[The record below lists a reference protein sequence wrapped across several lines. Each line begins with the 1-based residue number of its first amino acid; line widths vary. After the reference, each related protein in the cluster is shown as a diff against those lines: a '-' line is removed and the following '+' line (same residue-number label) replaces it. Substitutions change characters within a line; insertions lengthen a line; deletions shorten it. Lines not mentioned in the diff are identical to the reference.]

1 MVALFDFHDNEDEMS
16 HLKIPN
22 NSDLPTEK
30 YSVKNVKLKKSFK
43 EEQIINKKSMK
54 YLSLDG
60 DNNRDETSSVKKQ
73 LVYTLHFIM

>member
-1 MVALFDFHDNEDEMS
+1 MVALFDFHYNEDEMS

-43 EEQIINKKSMK
+43 EEQIVNKK
-54 YLSLDG
+54 
-60 DNNRDETSSVKKQ
+60 V
-73 LVYTLHFIM
+73 

>member
-1 MVALFDFHDNEDEMS
+1 MS

-54 YLSLDG
+54 YLGLDG